1 VRAKGDAT
9 GKTAAVPRTDARG
22 TKTPPRKAPAR
33 MDTQERVALAVHEQT
48 RPMKVMLWGSILGL
62 GAIAIA
68 AYWFG
73 TREGRTQV
81 AAMQRT
87 LTRAESTSAELKA
100 QPQSSDTTCAKAL
113 QRQFDSLRAKAQE
126 AASSGNQQEIAA
138 MQAAIEQHR
147 VRQEGLVQMDLTA
160 IAARNTP
167 AVAFLV
173 TELDGDAKGG
183 TAFGVTKSGLM
194 VTNRHNVKS
203 DATGR
208 MTTQLQV
215 AFSGTST
222 YLPAKVVKIA
232 DDADVALIQI
242 QAPGD
247 YPVVSG
253 INGAGTVPVGGA
265 LAMIGFP
272 LSLELPM
279 AGNTVSATLSPGTAS
294 RRIPTLLQVD
304 AFGAHGMSGSPVFD
318 SHGLVVGVVYGG
330 PKGAPQ
336 IIYAVPSDRVAAL
349 IGEAGKGIVR

>member
-1 VRAKGDAT
+1 
-9 GKTAAVPRTDARG
+9 
-22 TKTPPRKAPAR
+22 
-33 MDTQERVALAVHEQT
+33 
-48 RPMKVMLWGSILGL
+48 
-62 GAIAIA
+62 
-68 AYWFG
+68 
-73 TREGRTQV
+73 
-81 AAMQRT
+81 MQRT

-100 QPQSSDTTCAKAL
+100 QLQSSDTTLAKAL

-126 AASSGNQQEIAA
+126 AASSGNQQENAA

-208 MTTQLQV
+208 LTTQLQV

-222 YLPAKVVKIA
+222 YLPATVGMIA